1 MIHIGLINPKDVTN
15 VGSVLRAIGCYQAD
29 GLLYTG
35 NRYNKAARYHTD
47 TNKVAERTHVEHTTD
62 LLKAKEQLPESTRLV
77 AVELVVGAQPLP
89 EYEHPQD
96 ALYVFGPEDG
106 NLPQEI
112 VDAADDV
119 VYMPT
124 VGCMNLAAS
133 VNVLL
138 YDRMAKNGLQSEQ
151 KEDDLIRSSRDN
163 NNRLKVRHHEDS
175 SDDRLT
181 RNS

>member
-1 MIHIGLINPKDVTN
+1 MIHIGLVNPKDVTN

-35 NRYNKAARYHTD
+35 SRYNKAIRYRTD
-47 TNKVAERTHVEHTTD
+47 TNNVRENADIQHTAD
-62 LLKAKEQLPESTRLV
+62 LLVAKQQLPASTRLV

-106 NLPQEI
+106 NLPQDI

-119 VYMPT
+119 VYVPT

-138 YDRMAKNGLQSEQ
+138 YDRLSKTGLTTDRQ
-151 KEDDLIRSSRDN
+151 DDELIRASRDN
-163 NNRLKVRHHEDS
+163 NNRLKVRAQG
-175 SDDRLT
+175 
-181 RNS
+181 